1 MKHVLFLAPGFAYAK
16 TVAENLEE
24 DLRRKRIK
32 VNMHADYDYFVVET
46 EKISIKI
53 VFIDPIRWTEDML
66 REHKYDAL
74 YGRKELVNALIE
86 KFGSVYAICTP
97 KISLTTYAIQAHC
110 STDKLSPQCKK
121 RAAYIPEIKNIYF
134 NNPVTVVMWSDGT
147 KTTVKCQEGDE
158 YSKEVGLALCISKK
172 ALGNKPNFNNVFKKW
187 IPEETTDQYV
197 LQYSAALD

>member
-24 DLRRKRIK
+24 ELLRKHIK
-32 VNMHADYDYFVVET
+32 VNIHADYDYFVVET
-46 EKISIKI
+46 EKISVKI

-74 YGRKELVNALIE
+74 YGRNELVNALIE
-86 KFGSVYAICTP
+86 EFGSVYAICTP

-110 STDKLSPQCKK
+110 STDEPSPQCKK
-121 RAAYIPEIKNIYF
+121 RATYIPEIKNIYF

-187 IPEETTDQYV
+187 IPE
-197 LQYSAALD
+197 